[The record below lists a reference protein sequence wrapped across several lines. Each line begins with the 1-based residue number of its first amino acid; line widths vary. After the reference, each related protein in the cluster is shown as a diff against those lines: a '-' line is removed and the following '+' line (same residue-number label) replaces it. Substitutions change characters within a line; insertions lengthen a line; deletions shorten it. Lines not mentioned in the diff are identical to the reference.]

1 MAIPPLPLELVRL
14 IVDQA
19 SDKLQERERHELG
32 SAVALVQKSWRSPGQ
47 ALAWHTVTVTL
58 ACDDPLLKHLLHHE
72 QLLPFIKD
80 LSILTRE
87 ASRHETRR
95 DTALT
100 PAEENLIPRLLQRC
114 TRLET
119 VHLPDDSL
127 NTPMLLGQLAPLP
140 SAAKLHHLTAMVRQG
155 TGLDGEL
162 FVNSLAAFTALRS
175 LHLSI
180 VEWIVSTRSRAP
192 PSPFPAPLLNLVELD
207 FNLFVGGHSGD
218 STRRAMLEAIFSLVN
233 LSTLRHL
240 TLNCVIRN
248 DGPFLSASLPLTTS
262 LVTLTLGSFD
272 PEELAI
278 VLPSLVQIFP
288 RLSSLVDL
296 KICKHRPDIAT
307 EGADVLTPVG
317 LVDFLNSLP
326 PRLRLATITGVYFA
340 DEQLRLDLFDSDEA
354 VAGLFG
360 KANYFVVLLG
370 DDAPTRRVAA
380 VSVDGAG
387 GREWFDISDDVLGY

>member
-19 SDKLQERERHELG
+19 SDKLQECERHELG

-47 ALAWHTVTVTL
+47 SLAWHTVTLTL

-80 LSILTRE
+80 LSILTKE

-95 DTALT
+95 AKALT
-100 PAEENLIPRLLQRC
+100 PSEENLVPRLLQRC
-114 TRLET
+114 TRLKT

-127 NTPMLLGQLAPLP
+127 DTPTLLGQLAHLP
-140 SAAKLHHLTAMVRQG
+140 SAAKLDHLTA
-155 TGLDGEL
+155 T
-162 FVNSLAAFTALRS
+162 
-175 LHLSI
+175 
-180 VEWIVSTRSRAP
+180 WIVSTRSRAP

-207 FNLFVGGHSGD
+207 FNLFVGGLAGD

-248 DGPFLSASLPLTTS
+248 DGPFLSASLPVTTS

-278 VLPSLVQIFP
+278 VLPSLVEIFP

-296 KICKHRPDIAT
+296 KICKHRPDIAI

-326 PRLRLATITGVYFA
+326 PRLRLATVTGVYFA
-340 DEQLRLDLFDSDEA
+340 DEPLRLDLFDSDEA

-370 DDAPTRRVAA
+370 DDAPTRRAAA
-380 VSVDGAG
+380 VSVDAAG